1 MPAGSRKS
9 DLHGRCRLDGCDPNG
24 SAVIAWNIDG
34 LDDRFE
40 PSGLGPNGSA
50 GIAWIIGGLDDRAWE
65 ERPVFGTVRYL
76 SAGGRTAHRVS
87 RYLHRS
93 TR

>member
-24 SAVIAWNIDG
+24 SA
-34 LDDRFE
+34 
-40 PSGLGPNGSA
+40 
-50 GIAWIIGGLDDRAWE
+50 GIAWSIGGLDDRAWG
-65 ERPVFGTVRYL
+65 ERHVFGTVRYL
-76 SAGGRTAHRVS
+76 SVRGRTAHRVS